1 MRYLVKKQLE
11 LFAVPW
17 WKKPTVEEQR
27 KTLEE
32 QEKEIERQTKEILD
46 RLGKDDL
53 YDK

>member
-1 MRYLVKKQLE
+1 MD
-11 LFAVPW
+11 LFAIPW

-32 QEKEIERQTKEILD
+32 QEKEIERQTREILD

-53 YDK
+53 HDK

>member
-1 MRYLVKKQLE
+1 MN
-11 LFAVPW
+11 LFTVPW

-53 YDK
+53 HDK

>member
-1 MRYLVKKQLE
+1 MN
-11 LFAVPW
+11 LFTVPW

-46 RLGKDDL
+46 RLGNDDL

>member
-1 MRYLVKKQLE
+1 MN
-11 LFAVPW
+11 LFTVPW

-46 RLGKDDL
+46 RLGKPDV
-53 YDK
+53 YSE

>member
-1 MRYLVKKQLE
+1 MKKQLE

-46 RLGKDDL
+46 RLGKPEVHGE
-53 YDK
+53 

>member
-1 MRYLVKKQLE
+1 MN
-11 LFAVPW
+11 LFTVPW

-46 RLGKDDL
+46 RLGKPDVHSE
-53 YDK
+53 

>member
-1 MRYLVKKQLE
+1 MKKQLE

-53 YDK
+53 HDK

>member
-1 MRYLVKKQLE
+1 MKKQLE

-32 QEKEIERQTKEILD
+32 QEKEIERQTKEILK
-46 RLGKDDL
+46 RLGGDDL
-53 YDK
+53 YGKGL

>member
-1 MRYLVKKQLE
+1 MKKQID
-11 LFAVPW
+11 LFAIPW

-53 YDK
+53 HDK

>member
-1 MRYLVKKQLE
+1 MN
-11 LFAVPW
+11 LFTVPW

-46 RLGKDDL
+46 RLGKPEVHGG
-53 YDK
+53 

>member
-1 MRYLVKKQLE
+1 MKKQLE

-46 RLGKDDL
+46 RLGNDDL

>member
-1 MRYLVKKQLE
+1 MKKQID
-11 LFAVPW
+11 LFAIPW

-46 RLGKDDL
+46 RLGEDDL
-53 YDK
+53 HDK

>member
-1 MRYLVKKQLE
+1 MN
-11 LFAVPW
+11 LFTVPW

-46 RLGKDDL
+46 RLGKPDL
-53 YDK
+53 HSQ

>member
-1 MRYLVKKQLE
+1 MKKQLE

-46 RLGKDDL
+46 RLGKPDVHSE
-53 YDK
+53 

>member
-1 MRYLVKKQLE
+1 MN
-11 LFAVPW
+11 LFTVPW
-17 WKKPTVEEQR
+17 WKKSTVEEQR

-46 RLGKDDL
+46 RLGNDDL

>member
-1 MRYLVKKQLE
+1 MN
-11 LFAVPW
+11 LFTVPW
-17 WKKPTVEEQR
+17 WKKSTVEEQR

-46 RLGKDDL
+46 RRGNDDL

>member
-1 MRYLVKKQLE
+1 MKKQLE

-46 RLGKDDL
+46 RLGNDDL
-53 YDK
+53 YAK

>member
-1 MRYLVKKQLE
+1 MKKQLE

-46 RLGKDDL
+46 RLGEDDL
-53 YDK
+53 RDK

>member
-1 MRYLVKKQLE
+1 MKKQLE

>member
-1 MRYLVKKQLE
+1 MKKQLE

-32 QEKEIERQTKEILD
+32 HEKEIERQTKEILD

-53 YDK
+53 HDK

>member
-1 MRYLVKKQLE
+1 MRKQMD
-11 LFAVPW
+11 LFAIPW

-32 QEKEIERQTKEILD
+32 QEKEIERQTREILD

-53 YDK
+53 HNK

>member
-1 MRYLVKKQLE
+1 MKKQLE

-32 QEKEIERQTKEILD
+32 QEKEIARQTKEILD

-53 YDK
+53 HDK

>member
-1 MRYLVKKQLE
+1 MKKQLE

-46 RLGKDDL
+46 RLGNDDL
-53 YDK
+53 HDK

>member
-1 MRYLVKKQLE
+1 MKKQLE

-32 QEKEIERQTKEILD
+32 QEKEIERQTKEILK
-46 RLGKDDL
+46 RLGKPEIHGE
-53 YDK
+53 

>member
-1 MRYLVKKQLE
+1 MD
-11 LFAVPW
+11 LFAIPW

-53 YDK
+53 HDK